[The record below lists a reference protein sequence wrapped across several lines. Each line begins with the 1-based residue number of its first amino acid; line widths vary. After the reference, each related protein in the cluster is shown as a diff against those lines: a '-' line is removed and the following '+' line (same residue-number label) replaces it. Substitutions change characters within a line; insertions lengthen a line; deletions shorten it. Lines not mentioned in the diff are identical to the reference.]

1 MASADKCCN
10 VTYHS
15 LADIDNSF
23 VEHCNET
30 SFDGSCIYVV
40 IVLQDSDKVLSSNII
55 NNLLIVNLD
64 GDSHVLILCIYS
76 DAVHVNNQHLT
87 LVLQ

>member
-10 VTYHS
+10 ITYHS
-15 LADIDNSF
+15 LADIDDSL
-23 VEHCNET
+23 VGHCNET

-55 NNLLIVNLD
+55 NNLLIVDLD
-64 GDSHVLILCIYS
+64 GESHILILCIYS
-76 DAVHVNNQHLT
+76 DAVHDNNQHLK
-87 LVLQ
+87 LALQ